1 MDYLRKNVAPAKNP
15 PHRSL
20 VAVVR
25 CGSYEAEPLSK
36 AVRRSLSLIGG
47 LDSFLARGMSVFVK
61 INHLA
66 PQAPPE
72 RAVCTHPLFVRAVLR
87 FLLDH
92 GVRATVGD
100 DVNFGRGDEF
110 LQTGFRRVCQE
121 LGVPL
126 VNLRETGFIEVPL
139 RGDVLESV
147 FIARPVH
154 EADAVL
160 NLPKLK
166 THSFTA
172 FTGAVK
178 NMFGVIPYGL
188 RLEFHRRF
196 LRNDI
201 FSRMLVDVFSAAP
214 PHLTIMD
221 AVVGMEGEGPSSG
234 FPRKVGLI
242 IASRDAVAADAV
254 ASRVVSYHPLS
265 VFTTSIAD
273 ARGLGLGDLQRI
285 EIVGAKIQ
293 AVEVK
298 DFRPSSRATGMFSRW
313 LPSFIYAYVSGQLIL
328 TPEVVHRECKACLE
342 CIKICPT
349 QTIREVGGKAWV
361 DEAGCIHC
369 LCCHEVCIHR
379 SIRLRHRPVG
389 RLLRSAERL
398 YKKTRRLIRKT

>member
-1 MDYLRKNVAPAKNP
+1 MSYSRTVSAPAKDQKQ
-15 PHRSL
+15 RSR
-20 VAVVR
+20 VAIVGCNSYDAEELSRSVR
-25 CGSYEAEPLSK
+25 Q
-36 AVRRSLSLIGG
+36 SLDLIGG
-47 LDSFLARGMSVFVK
+47 LHSFLVRGMSVFVK
-61 INHLA
+61 INHLS

-72 RAVCTHPLFVRAVLR
+72 RAVCTHPFFVREVLR

-92 GVRATVGD
+92 GVRAMVGD

-110 LQTGFRRVCQE
+110 VTTGFRAVCEE
-121 LGVPL
+121 LAVPL
-126 VNLRETGFIEVPL
+126 VNLRETGFVEVPL
-139 RGDVLESV
+139 RGTVLQSV

-201 FSRMLVDVFSAAP
+201 FSRMLVDVCSAAP

-234 FPRKVGLI
+234 FPKKVGLI
-242 IASRDAVAADAV
+242 IASRDAVAVDAV
-254 ASRVVSYHPLS
+254 ASRVATYHPFS

-273 ARGLGLGDLQRI
+273 TRGLGVGDLQRI

-293 AVEVK
+293 DVEVK
-298 DFRPSSRATGMFSRW
+298 DFRPSARATGMFSRW
-313 LPSFIYAYVSGQLIL
+313 LPSFIYGYVSGQLIL
-328 TPEVVHRECKACLE
+328 TPEVVRKECKSCLE
-342 CIKICPT
+342 CIKICPAK
-349 QTIREVGGKAWV
+349 TIREVGGKAWIN
-361 DEAGCIHC
+361 ESGCIHC

-389 RLLRSAERL
+389 RLIRSAERL
-398 YKKTRRLIRKT
+398 YKKAKRFIRKI